1 VFNVKQNNSR
11 RADLPIGPFPAAL
24 DAAPVKSVAFRLLV
38 LAGLLGAVSSS
49 AQIVERHSF
58 TNLNQAIPDGNAAG
72 FSDVRTINSAIAH
85 LSSVRIQLRVAGE
98 FNGDLYGYVRRV
110 NATGTNYCVLLNR
123 PGRTTGN
130 PYGYADAGLDVT
142 FAATAANGDI
152 HNYQAITNLPADT
165 PLTGLWQPD
174 GRTTDPDSVLAS
186 DVPTTSLASFTGA
199 NASGIWTLFLAD
211 LDSGATN
218 LLVDWAVEL
227 TGTANPPILWP
238 APDSLTYGTALGSNQ
253 LNATSPVAGTFS
265 YSPAAGTVLHA
276 GLSQPL
282 ACVFTPADS
291 LTYHS
296 VTSAVSIDVLPH
308 ALTITA
314 DDKTKFHDAPLP
326 AFTATYS
333 GFVNGDTAAALT
345 TPVAFDCS
353 ATAASDAGVYPIIPG
368 SATAADYDVTFVPG
382 TLTVIR
388 ILEPISDRMA
398 YVLLPTVVTNRV
410 MNTNWL
416 SYPLTFGLG
425 AGAPVGARVSTN
437 GVFTWSPTRAQARS
451 TNVITIW
458 MRDSGWPP
466 VTATN
471 AFTIVVADYLEL
483 MLGQTVLQVGQ
494 SGSVPVTLVTTTGL
508 TNLQALVDIPA
519 DRLGAVTLTDF
530 GPNVGNATLQQQ
542 APHRWQMD
550 FTAAPGQ
557 ALQATQELARLSFL
571 ALTNPSAFVPLN
583 MEISTNLTTE
593 GLSVWRTLVANG
605 RCVVIEREPLVEA
618 LPLTNGRPNLMLYGL
633 PGVSYQV
640 LFTSGLPAVGNWQP
654 IWLGTVPTNL
664 AVSVAGLTNTG
675 PTLFFRAQ
683 ESSGP

>member
-1 VFNVKQNNSR
+1 
-11 RADLPIGPFPAAL
+11 
-24 DAAPVKSVAFRLLV
+24 
-38 LAGLLGAVSSS
+38 LGGVSSS

-72 FSDVRTINSAIAH
+72 FSDVRTITSAIAN

-123 PGRTTGN
+123 PGRTAAN
-130 PYGYADAGLDVT
+130 PYGYEDAGLDVT

-152 HNYQAITNLPADT
+152 HNYQAVTNLPADT

-174 GRTTDPDSVLAS
+174 GRITDPANVLAS
-186 DVPTTSLASFTGA
+186 DVPTTSLDSFTDA
-199 NASGIWTLFLAD
+199 NASGTWTLFLAD
-211 LDSGATN
+211 VDSGATN

-227 TGTANPPILWP
+227 SGTANPPISWP
-238 APDSLTYGTALGSNQ
+238 APGSLTYGTALGSNQ
-253 LNATSPVAGTFS
+253 LNATSPAAGTFS

-276 GLSQPL
+276 GLGQTL
-282 ACVFTPADS
+282 ACVFTPADP

-296 VTSAVSIDVLPH
+296 VTSQVSIDVLRR

-314 DDKTKFHDAPLP
+314 DDKTKFHGAPLP

-345 TPVAFDCS
+345 TPVAFDCA
-353 ATAASDAGVYPIIPG
+353 ATSVSDAGVYPIIPG
-368 SATAADYDVTFVPG
+368 SATAPDYDLTFVPG
-382 TLTVIR
+382 TLTIIR

-398 YVLLPTVVTNRV
+398 YVLLPTAVTNRV
-410 MNTNWL
+410 MNTNLL

-425 AGAPVGARVSTN
+425 AGAPVGARVRTN

-458 MRDSGWPP
+458 MRDSGGPP
-466 VTATN
+466 VTVTN

-508 TNLQALVDIPA
+508 TNLQARVDIPA
-519 DRLGAVTLTDF
+519 DRLGSVALTDF
-530 GPNVGNATLQQQ
+530 GPGVGNATLQQQ
-542 APHRWQMD
+542 APNLWQMD

-571 ALTNPSAFVPLN
+571 ALTNPSAFVPLT

-593 GLSVWRTLVANG
+593 GFSVWRTLAANG

-618 LPLTNGRPNLMLYGL
+618 LPATNGRPNLMLYGVPGISYDLLFSPVL
-633 PGVSYQV
+633 PA
-640 LFTSGLPAVGNWQP
+640 TSGWQP
-654 IWLGTVPTNL
+654 VWSGVMPTNL
-664 AVSVAGLTNTG
+664 FLPVTELTNTG
-675 PTLFFRAQ
+675 PTVFFRARTQ
-683 ESSGP
+683 AGP